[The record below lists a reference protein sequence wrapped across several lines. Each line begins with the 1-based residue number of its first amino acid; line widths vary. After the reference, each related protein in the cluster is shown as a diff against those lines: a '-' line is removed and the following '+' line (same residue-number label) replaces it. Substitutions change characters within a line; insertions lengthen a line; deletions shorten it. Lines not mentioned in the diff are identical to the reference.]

1 MYIAS
6 LDHLVLTVRDAAAS
20 VKFYTQLLGMQYRT
34 FGDGRQALHFGN
46 QKINLHE
53 VSRPIDANVRHARPG
68 SADLCFLL
76 TIPLR
81 QMQQRLMDHGV
92 PLISGPVVRVG
103 AQGEI
108 RSLYFYDPDENLIEV
123 CEPLPGACFEPCE
136 GVARQQNLEFHKL
149 YQERLQQ
156 WLENPGRPVLLLV
169 NDTAVFRCD
178 GQRRQLTLLPPA
190 YHVLKAEAHALAAEC
205 MRTGQAYDF
214 TQMLAQGA
222 RLELEDL
229 HQAVFP
235 WWNGLSED
243 ERRRCAIAVATPHQP
258 RVGRLSLVYLERLTG
273 RKTGIGASLDD
284 GLIVL
289 EMDCDEHTALL
300 SLGRHYLDQE
310 IGQQFFGDRFRMQ
323 RDVMAD
329 AAGPILDELFQ
340 TPGVTCLERAWPG
353 RSAESG
359 WPPPPY

>member
-1 MYIAS
+1 M
-6 LDHLVLTVRDAAAS
+6 LTVRDAAAS
-20 VKFYTQLLGMQYRT
+20 VKFYTQLLGMHYRT
-34 FGDGRQALHFGN
+34 FGDGRQALHFGK

-53 VSRPIDANVRHARPG
+53 AARPIDVNVRHATPG

-76 TIPLR
+76 TIPLS
-81 QMQQRLMDHGV
+81 QMQQRLIEHGV
-92 PLISGPVVRVG
+92 TLISGPVVRTG

-123 CEPLPGACFEPCE
+123 SEPLPGACFEPRE
-136 GVARQQNLEFHKL
+136 GPARQQNLEFHLL

-156 WLENPGRPVLLLV
+156 WMENPGRPVLLLV
-169 NDTAVFRCD
+169 NDTAIFRRD
-178 GQRRQLTLLPPA
+178 GQRLQLTLLPPS
-190 YHVLKAEAHALAAEC
+190 YHVLKAEAHALTAEC
-205 MRTGQAYDF
+205 MRTGRSYDF
-214 TQMLAQGA
+214 TEVLERGA

-235 WWNGLSED
+235 WWNQLSEN
-243 ERRRCAIAVATPHQP
+243 ERQRCAIAVATPHQP
-258 RVGRLSLVYLERLTG
+258 RVGRLSLMYLERLTG
-273 RKTGIGASLDD
+273 RKTGVGASLDD

-289 EMDCDEHTALL
+289 EMECDEHTALL

-329 AAGPILDELFQ
+329 AAGTILDELF
-340 TPGVTCLERAWPG
+340 LL
-353 RSAESG
+353 
-359 WPPPPY
+359 